1 MKRMVDKFR
10 QIGAWLLICT
20 MITCCLS
27 SCGTPKIKSLTLK
40 VSITDLDIN
49 KTQDVILSSDP
60 KDANLEE
67 VIIKSSNDSIAKV
80 EGTTLKTF
88 KEGVVNLYAETKDGK
103 IKSNQVTINV
113 IDKKKK
119 AESEAQIQAQKQ
131 KEKDQASAIKID
143 EAIEAIG
150 DVTLESSSVIEK
162 VRKQYNALS
171 ADAKNMVTKIEVL
184 TAAEAK
190 YKSLKDE
197 ADQAA
202 AQQAEAE
209 RKAQEEAAAKQAETE
224 RQAQKQ
230 AEAKSN
236 GGGSGNADNFNKYN
250 NPDQQNT
257 QSYVLNTNTK
267 KFHKPTC
274 GEVKK
279 IKSSNYSTIE
289 SRDQAIN
296 QGYVPCKKCNP

>member
-27 SCGTPKIKSLTLK
+27 SCGTPKIKSLTLE
-40 VSITDLDIN
+40 VSVTDLDIN
-49 KTQDVILSSDP
+49 QTQDVVLSSDP

-67 VIIKSSNDSIAKV
+67 VIIKSSNDSIAKM
-80 EGTTLKTF
+80 EGTTLKTI
-88 KEGVVNLYAETKDGK
+88 KEGVINLYAETKDGK

-113 IDKKKK
+113 IDKKQK
-119 AESEAQIQAQKQ
+119 AKSQAQAQAEKQ
-131 KEKDQASAIKID
+131 KEKDQASATKID
-143 EAIEAIG
+143 ETIEAIG
-150 DVTLESSSVIEK
+150 DVSLESSSVIEK
-162 VRKQYNALS
+162 AREEYDALS
-171 ADAKNMVTKIEVL
+171 ADAKKMVTKLEIL
-184 TAAEAK
+184 TAAETK
-190 YKSLKDE
+190 YKTLKDE

-209 RKAQEEAAAKQAETE
+209 R
-224 RQAQKQ
+224 Q

-236 GGGSGNADNFNKYN
+236 GGGSGNADNFDKYN

-279 IKSSNYSTIE
+279 IKPSNYSTIE